1 MSRKSLRA
9 RKPTKKGDDY
19 HKAVVARRTA
29 AKTRRNRQAVR
40 GELQVIPLRRTRSRS
55 SSRSNRSSMSSLAS
69 KMGKLDM
76 GSH

>member
-19 HKAVVARRTA
+19 HKAIVARRTA

-40 GELQVIPLRRTRSRS
+40 GELQAIPLPPRR
-55 SSRSNRSSMSSLAS
+55 SRSNRSSMGSLTS
-69 KMGKLDM
+69 KMGKMKL
-76 GSH
+76 GSR

>member
-1 MSRKSLRA
+1 MPRKSERA
-9 RKPTKKGDDY
+9 AKLSEKGKAY
-19 HKAVVARRTA
+19 HKELVARRSA

-76 GSH
+76 GSR